1 MIKSTLLKIEGV
13 HKSFPG
19 VKVLDNINASFN
31 MGEVHALIGENGAGK
46 STFMNILF
54 GYYHADQGKLIWRGE
69 EIKISSPLE
78 AQKTGIAMI
87 HQENSLIPYLS
98 VMDNIFLGHFP
109 SGGGFVK
116 KNELKRKARKLL
128 QELDIE
134 NIREDT
140 IVERLSVAQK
150 QLIEIVKALSTDPKL
165 IMMDEP
171 TAALTS
177 KETETLMKIIRKLR
191 DNGVSIVYVSHRL
204 EEVFSISDKI
214 SILRDGN
221 LVATRDVKDI
231 QIDEAV
237 ALMVGREL
245 DEQMH
250 SSYVKKSID
259 EGAEYVLKVEAFTKK
274 NKFSDISFRL
284 KKGEILGFGGLV
296 GAGRSE
302 LMEAIFGF
310 EPEDSGKLFF
320 KGDEVKIK
328 SPVHAISM
336 GMAMVPEERKV
347 KGIFGDMSVGGNIN
361 ISSYRKLKSGALIS
375 RKKENNAADSYIKLL
390 NVKTTDRNKLIS
402 NLSGGNQQK
411 AILGRWLQTKPEI
424 LILDEP
430 THGIDVGAKAEI
442 YRIIRELSESGISII
457 LISSEL
463 PELLLL
469 SDRIAIMQNG
479 RLNGIIEPED
489 AFTQENV
496 MMYATGQKK
505 NV

>member
-1 MIKSTLLKIEGV
+1 MNKSVLLKIEGA

-19 VKVLDNINASFN
+19 VKVLDDINVSFKA
-31 MGEVHALIGENGAGK
+31 GEVHALIGENGAGK

-54 GYYHADQGKLIWRGE
+54 GYYHAEEGKLIWNGE
-69 EIKISSPLE
+69 EIRIESPLE

-98 VMDNIFLGHFP
+98 VMDNIFLGHYP
-109 SGGGFVK
+109 SGGGFVN
-116 KNELKRKARKLL
+116 KNELKRKAQKLL
-128 QELDIE
+128 EELEIDNIQEE
-134 NIREDT
+134 T

-150 QLIEIVKALSTDPKL
+150 QLIEIAKALSTNPKL

-204 EEVFSISDKI
+204 EEIFSISDRI
-214 SILRDGN
+214 SILRDGH
-221 LVATRDVKDI
+221 LVATRDIGDI
-231 QIDEAV
+231 QIEEAV

-245 DEQMH
+245 DKHMH
-250 SSYVKKSID
+250 SVTNRKGID
-259 EGAEYVLKVEAFTKK
+259 ERAEQVLRVENFTKK
-274 NKFSDISFRL
+274 DKLNDVSFELR
-284 KKGEILGFGGLV
+284 KGEILGFGGLV

-302 LMEAIFGF
+302 LVEAIFGF
-310 EPEDSGKLFF
+310 EPEDSGKLFL
-320 KGDEVKIK
+320 KGSEVKIK
-328 SPVHAISM
+328 SPVYAISM
-336 GMAMVPEERKV
+336 GMAMVPEERKI
-347 KGIFGDMSVGGNIN
+347 KGIFGDLSVGGNIN
-361 ISSYRKLKSGALIS
+361 ISSYDKLKSGALIS
-375 RKKENNAADSYIKLL
+375 KKKENDAADKYIKLL
-390 NVKTTDRNKLIS
+390 NVKTTDRDKLIS

-442 YRIIRELSESGISII
+442 YKIIRELSKSGISII

-463 PELLLL
+463 PELLML

-479 RLNGIIEPED
+479 NLNGIIESED

-496 MMYATGQKK
+496 MLYATGQKK